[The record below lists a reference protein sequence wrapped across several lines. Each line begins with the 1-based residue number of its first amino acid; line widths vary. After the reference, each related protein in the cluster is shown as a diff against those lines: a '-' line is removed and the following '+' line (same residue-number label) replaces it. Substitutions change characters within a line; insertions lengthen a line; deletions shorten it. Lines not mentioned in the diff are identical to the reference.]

1 MILIDTHGHGV
12 QVVPVLGTMLPE
24 SGHKFAIMHTDDPE
38 SVFLVDVY
46 RAYHNP
52 AELVVT
58 GYKVDGREKFLFD
71 STGKLI
77 PSRKDDALIGKLWL
91 LQVREVKN
99 G

>member
-1 MILIDTHGHGV
+1 MIMYHQGSV
-12 QVVPVLGTMLPE
+12 YQVVPVLGAMLPE
-24 SGHKFAIMHTDDPE
+24 SGHKFVVMHTDEPE
-38 SVFLVDVY
+38 SVFQVEVY

-71 STGKLI
+71 SSGKLI

-91 LQVREVKN
+91 LQVRGVK